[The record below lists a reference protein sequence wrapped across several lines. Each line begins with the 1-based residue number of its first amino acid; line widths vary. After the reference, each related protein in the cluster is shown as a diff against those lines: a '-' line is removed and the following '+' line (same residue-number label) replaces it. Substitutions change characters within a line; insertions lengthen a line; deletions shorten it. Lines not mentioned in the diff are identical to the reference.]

1 MADGFEIELGFFSP
15 KLESMTPAQAAQF
28 GAALCRAL
36 KEHPSERGWHG
47 ALYPQ
52 NIGYSGGQVRI
63 GEPLVAGSAYS
74 AKELEYLPPELFWS
88 GNGGPATDVYSVGLL
103 LYTACSGGRTVFTG
117 EGSDPST
124 ETRAEAATRRLK
136 GEQIRQPKEA
146 GDELSQV
153 ILRAV
158 AYREEER
165 WPDVEA
171 LCAALEDCSEFA
183 SADAEDTP
191 VGVGAVLGAAVA
203 AAAAGAET
211 APDVE
216 VPQPIESGTKNA
228 ADAEPAPEKKP
239 GRAQRK
245 QQARAEKEAAK
256 QAEAEKIA
264 AAQQAEAKR
273 DAAAAAMQNSAP
285 KSKKDSA
292 APGNYPRPVYDV
304 FNEKKQKKKRTALPV
319 VITIVALVAIFLGV
333 IYFLGSCDITDPEP
347 TPTPTVSSDPTPTPT
362 PVPTPTPT
370 PEATPDVPETMPP
383 ELLHRFDIETLGKGS
398 YSWEQARDLCEQQG
412 GHLPIVRSDED
423 LTKLINAAN
432 ESGASY
438 VWLDAKRDANGV
450 WRTSDGEELT
460 YLAWFAGEP
469 SVRDTDGTREDY
481 LMLWKYQ
488 GTWGYNDMRANPAQ
502 LYPAFYG
509 NRITV
514 ICQK

>member
-15 KLESMTPAQAAQF
+15 KLDSMTPAQAAQF

-36 KEHPSERGWHG
+36 KERPSERGWHG

-52 NIGYSGGQVRI
+52 NIGYSGGQVSI
-63 GEPLVAGSAYS
+63 GAPLVAGCAYS
-74 AKELEYLPPELFWS
+74 ANELEYLPPELFWN

-103 LYTACSGGRTVFTG
+103 LYTACSGGHTVFTG
-117 EGSDPST
+117 EGSAPSS
-124 ETRAEAATRRLK
+124 ETRAEAAARRLK
-136 GEQIRQPKEA
+136 GEMIRPPKEA

-165 WPDVEA
+165 WPDVDA
-171 LCAALEDCSEFA
+171 LCAALEDCSEFS
-183 SADAEDTP
+183 SAEPEEAPT
-191 VGVGAVLGAAVA
+191 GINAVLGAVGIAGA
-203 AAAAGAET
+203 AAAVNAA
-211 APDVE
+211 DVA
-216 VPQPIESGTKNA
+216 VPQPIDSGAKPADVA
-228 ADAEPAPEKKP
+228 APEAEKKP
-239 GRAQRK
+239 DRAQRK

-273 DAAAAAMQNSAP
+273 DAAAAAMQKPSS
-285 KSKKDSA
+285 KSKKGQA
-292 APGNYPRPVYDV
+292 VPENYPRPVYDV
-304 FNEKKQKKKRTALPV
+304 FNEKKEKKKRTAVPII
-319 VITIVALVAIFLGV
+319 ITIIALVALFLGV
-333 IYFLGSCDITDPEP
+333 IYFLGSCDVNEPEP
-347 TPTPTVSSDPTPTPT
+347 TPTPTVSAEATPTPT
-362 PVPTPTPT
+362 LKPTPTPT

-398 YSWEQARDLCEQQG
+398 YSWEAARELCEQQG
-412 GHLPIVRSDED
+412 GHLPIVRNDED
-423 LTKLINAAN
+423 LTKLINTAN
-432 ESGASY
+432 ETGASY

-469 SVRDTDGTREDY
+469 SVRDTDGTPEDY

-488 GTWGYNDMRANPAQ
+488 GTWGFNDMRANPAQ
-502 LYPAFYG
+502 LYPGFYG
-509 NRITV
+509 NKITV